1 MKKFYMIAGVLL
13 LGVAAQAQDL
23 TFVDFEGK
31 EIADGSTYYCNR
43 TTEWRELKSG
53 IRFAYD
59 PGILIKGASTGTIS
73 VSVKCETALPTEV
86 DPDFPE
92 YTTELEF
99 MSLCCGGNCQTNAK
113 EITKEDVAITAGED
127 LKMEFEFKGK
137 TKGKDILPTKNVKT
151 VVTAQY
157 AFAPASKKTF
167 TVIFNSDNAAVE
179 GIESESA
186 IRIANG
192 EIIYNVEKASAIAIY
207 DLAGRKVIDANV
219 DGAGSISTADLQ
231 NGVYVYSVKGGV
243 NKSGK
248 ILVK

>member
-1 MKKFYMIAGVLL
+1 M
-13 LGVAAQAQDL
+13 
-23 TFVDFEGK
+23 
-31 EIADGSTYYCNR
+31 
-43 TTEWRELKSG
+43 
-53 IRFAYD
+53 
-59 PGILIKGASTGTIS
+59 
-73 VSVKCETALPTEV
+73 
-86 DPDFPE
+86 
-92 YTTELEF
+92 
-99 MSLCCGGNCQTNAK
+99 
-113 EITKEDVAITAGED
+113 
-127 LKMEFEFKGK
+127 
-137 TKGKDILPTKNVKT
+137 KT

-192 EIIYNVEKASAIAIY
+192 EIIYHVEKASAIAIY

>member
-1 MKKFYMIAGVLL
+1 MKKFYMIAGTLL

-73 VSVKCETALPTEV
+73 VSVKCETALP
-86 DPDFPE
+86 
-92 YTTELEF
+92 TELEF